1 MQVVPVF
8 TPGEQPRAEQFQQLV
23 DAVREQ
29 LVARGLF
36 GLCVAARRRRR
47 CFVPQ
52 GEAVARMNAEGKPE
66 AYVAEMLWQAGE
78 YVKVLPGGV
87 VDKLP
92 EAVAKA
98 EGYGSAVGLHGSA
111 AVTYH
116 GSGIFTLEGT
126 AMEYQAAAWVPAE
139 PDAEGALPA
148 DAWHGPELCG
158 CVCGVENVLR
168 QRQRAHAAWRWPQ
181 WPAIVRRGTFQHAE
195 HENVHGSEALLP
207 CLDYRQLL
215 VGYYGGYYPGNNH
228 MEDFVVV
235 RHEWHA
241 RLDMHGQLR
250 ISAENY
256 GE

>member
-78 YVKVLPGGV
+78 YVKVLPGGA
-87 VDKLP
+87 VDRLP
-92 EAVAKA
+92 EAVARA

-111 AVTYH
+111 AVTEH

-158 CVCGVENVLR
+158 CVCGAENVLR

-181 WPAIVRRGTFQHAE
+181 WPVLVWRGMGAAAGDAE
-195 HENVHGSEALLP
+195 VHGNEALLP
-207 CLDYRQLL
+207 CGDMRQVLC
-215 VGYYGGYYPGNNH
+215 GFYGGYYPGNDH
-228 MEDFVVV
+228 MADFVVV

-250 ISAENY
+250 ISAENHVQ
-256 GE
+256 